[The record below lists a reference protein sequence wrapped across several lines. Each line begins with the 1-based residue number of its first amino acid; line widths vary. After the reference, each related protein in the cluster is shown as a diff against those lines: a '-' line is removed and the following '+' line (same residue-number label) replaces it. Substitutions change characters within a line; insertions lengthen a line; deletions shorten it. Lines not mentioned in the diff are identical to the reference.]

1 MLAITGDAFS
11 PPAIRTLPFGS
22 RVAVAN
28 WGAVFMLAVPD
39 AGAKLLTGVGAAAA
53 IAALI
58 VASRDR
64 ISGAARRALGR
75 RKRPFSCSAERVS
88 GAFWPFEKTEIRCA
102 SC

>member
-1 MLAITGDAFS
+1 M
-11 PPAIRTLPFGS
+11 GS

-28 WGAVFMLAVPD
+28 RGGVFMLAVPD
-39 AGAKLLTGVGAAAA
+39 AGAKLLTGVCAAAA
-53 IAALI
+53 IAELI

-64 ISGAARRALGR
+64 IGGAARLALGR

-88 GAFWPFEKTEIRCA
+88 GAFWPFEKAEIRGG